1 LYLRISVKNAEMTED
16 SYLLLVTKENLCFLP
31 IAEFQIILLDQHMF
45 TSNGLRTGVYTY
57 TENKFRERM

>member
-1 LYLRISVKNAEMTED
+1 MTED

-45 TSNGLRTGVYTY
+45 TINGLRTGVYTY
-57 TENKFRERM
+57 TENKFGERM